1 MMNKRLVALII
12 GFCLILSLIAPP
24 FTPVL
29 SAGTGTITVS
39 NSRVT
44 LSFPQ
49 TMSFAALIKSN
60 VKISDIRLRYTVDQM
75 SFANVVSEGFVQF
88 PSSTTVN
95 ASYDLDMRRFGGFPS
110 GTTIQYWWVV
120 KDASQAL
127 LESVPV
133 TYRITDN
140 RYSWK
145 NLSQGKINLFW
156 YQGDNTFAQTLMDR
170 AQTSLKSLAADT
182 GATPEKQVNIY
193 IYANSQDLQG
203 SMIYPS
209 EWTGGVSFFQYNII
223 TIGISPSNLLW
234 GEGAMTHELTHN
246 VIGQVVYNPYDDL
259 PVWLNEGLAM
269 HNQGPLTSQFLD
281 PLAKAIRN
289 DQLLSVKMIS
299 SPFSAYSDKANL
311 SYAESYTLVDFLI
324 RKYGSENMA
333 ALLKAFKTGNTFDG
347 AFEQVLGFN
356 LDGLNEQ
363 WQPWV
368 KTNYGK

>member
-1 MMNKRLVALII
+1 
-12 GFCLILSLIAPP
+12 
-24 FTPVL
+24 
-29 SAGTGTITVS
+29 
-39 NSRVT
+39 
-44 LSFPQ
+44 
-49 TMSFAALIKSN
+49 
-60 VKISDIRLRYTVDQM
+60 M
-75 SFANVVSEGFVQF
+75 SFANVVSEGFVKF
-88 PSSTTVN
+88 PSSTAVN
-95 ASYDLDMRRFGGFPS
+95 ANYELDMRRFGGFPS
-110 GTTIQYWWVV
+110 GTTVQYWWVV
-120 KDASQAL
+120 KDTSQSL
-127 LESVPV
+127 LETVPV
-133 TYRITDN
+133 PYRITDT

-156 YQGDNTFAQTLMDR
+156 YQGDNSFAQALMDR

-182 GATPEKQVNIY
+182 GAAPEKQINIY

-223 TIGISPSNLLW
+223 IIGVSPSNLVW

-246 VIGQVVYNPYDDL
+246 VIGQVVFNPYDDL

-269 HNQGPLTSQFLD
+269 HNQGPLTSQFRD
-281 PLAKAIRN
+281 PLAKAIRDN
-289 DQLLSVKMIS
+289 KLLSVKMIS

-324 RKYGSENMA
+324 QKYGSENMA

-356 LDGLNEQ
+356 QDSLNAQ

-368 KTNYGK
+368 KTNYAK